1 MEKIGH
7 VERRDFFID
16 INIREMVDLLGML
29 IVVVRP
35 HL

>member
-1 MEKIGH
+1 MSRG
-7 VERRDFFID
+7 VTFFID

-29 IVVVRP
+29 MVVVRP